1 MFLKYWIFTTGEG
14 EAYVNLTSN
23 LRIKEPE
30 DGAIIKMGVF
40 LPLEA
45 GKNTSYDTGL
55 CTLVYKKDGAKQK
68 PPQIEDKFYAN
79 MNSWFKVGE
88 QPSCP
93 SRPKALQP
101 QCSDST
107 KVMKKWTAALQAEEM
122 EDCVALVKN
131 EKN

>member
-1 MFLKYWIFTTGEG
+1 MLLAFHCASAGKGPVGITPLIKRDQPEGSNPGDQMFLKYWIFTTGEG

-68 PPQIEDKFYAN
+68 PPQIEDKWYAN

-88 QPSCP
+88 QLSCP
-93 SRPKALQP
+93 SRPKAL
-101 QCSDST
+101 
-107 KVMKKWTAALQAEEM
+107 
-122 EDCVALVKN
+122 
-131 EKN
+131 